1 MHMLHRTA
9 TGVWNAHSMS
19 MLPCCCFAV
28 DLRETC
34 QAGDATVSASN
45 ESTRD
50 SIFRAAVNMALK
62 AALQENAKLAGLR
75 PQQFVGGI
83 ARDLGAPPVSFRA
96 LPHDVSLRCVDLGF
110 LKPTRCTERHM
121 RP

>member
-1 MHMLHRTA
+1 MTSCDP
-9 TGVWNAHSMS
+9 V
-19 MLPCCCFAV
+19 V

-34 QAGDATVSASN
+34 QAGDVVVSASN

-83 ARDLGAPPVSFRA
+83 ARDLGALQSSPSADEPLQFKCTCSAACIGTLSHEPPSCVA
-96 LPHDVSLRCVDLGF
+96 LAAARQSVGVRRGC
-110 LKPTRCTERHM
+110 
-121 RP
+121 

>member
-1 MHMLHRTA
+1 MLTSCNP
-9 TGVWNAHSMS
+9 V
-19 MLPCCCFAV
+19 V

-34 QAGDATVSASN
+34 QAGDVVVSASN

-75 PQQFVGGI
+75 PQQFVGGV
-83 ARDLGAPPVSFRA
+83 ARDLGALQAAPQQTSLYSSNAPAVLHA
-96 LPHDVSLRCVDLGF
+96 LVL
-110 LKPTRCTERHM
+110 
-121 RP
+121 

>member
-1 MHMLHRTA
+1 M
-9 TGVWNAHSMS
+9 
-19 MLPCCCFAV
+19 

-34 QAGDATVSASN
+34 QAGDVVVSATN

-83 ARDLGAPPVSFRA
+83 ARDLG
-96 LPHDVSLRCVDLGF
+96 
-110 LKPTRCTERHM
+110 M
-121 RP
+121 RPNSHPACDTLEATTASAMMLVSVR

>member
-1 MHMLHRTA
+1 MLKTLCFIYPS
-9 TGVWNAHSMS
+9 VDI
-19 MLPCCCFAV
+19 LPPVV

-34 QAGDATVSASN
+34 QAGDVVVSASN

-75 PQQFVGGI
+75 PQQFVGGL
-83 ARDLGAPPVSFRA
+83 ARDLGATLTS
-96 LPHDVSLRCVDLGF
+96 
-110 LKPTRCTERHM
+110 CTA
-121 RP
+121 

>member
-1 MHMLHRTA
+1 MPPLRLVRLLSHHTLRHCSA
-9 TGVWNAHSMS
+9 TSHQGVSQS
-19 MLPCCCFAV
+19 LPTLPCCCIAV

-83 ARDLGAPPVSFRA
+83 ARDLGAPPVS
-96 LPHDVSLRCVDLGF
+96 LR
-110 LKPTRCTERHM
+110 
-121 RP
+121 